1 MFMSDQLTES
11 SPEMP
16 VKPVFL
22 VDRPVFLDYASYI
35 RRILVGLTGTAHASA
50 VVCPAT
56 VDAGMILCPGVE
68 QIEYPA
74 LQMPIFWSQN
84 RNILLDRLERFKPT
98 ILHTFCP
105 GQIRLAQWLGHQLQL
120 PYVVTY
126 HKNPLY
132 KGRFETCIHH
142 AAKVI
147 APSETIADELI
158 QKFPRL
164 KERIECIHIGS
175 FVEDHCCCFSRS
187 GNVASLI
194 VAHPLN
200 SVRSF
205 EPFLNAVR
213 HLVLDGFEMM
223 VAIMGKGKGEKAIRN
238 CVRKLGLTSVVTVVP
253 PIRPIRNVLGGAD
266 IYVYL
271 SDNPHFDA
279 QLLEAMSVGLAVVG
293 TPERVSGLMRDGQ
306 TAAFWDPEDELNIY
320 GCLKTMLGQRDQS
333 RRLALN
339 AQAHLRQHNSVSGM
353 VDRLMNTYIE
363 AQQWYKQSL
372 KIPDEIP
379 TELTAH

>member
-1 MFMSDQLTES
+1 MPEQITES
-11 SPEMP
+11 SPEAP
-16 VKPVFL
+16 VRPVFL
-22 VDRPVFLDYASYI
+22 VDRAVFLDYASYI

-50 VVCPAT
+50 VVCPGT

-74 LQMPIFWSQN
+74 LRLPIFWHQN

-105 GQIRLAQWLGHQLQL
+105 GQIHLTHWLSTQLQL

-126 HKNPLY
+126 HKDPAH
-132 KGRFETCIHH
+132 KWRFERCIHH
-142 AAKVI
+142 AVKVI
-147 APSETIADELI
+147 APSKTIADDLA
-158 QKFPRL
+158 KKHPRL
-164 KERIECIHIGS
+164 QERIESIHIGS
-175 FVEDHCCCFSRS
+175 FVEDQCCCFSRS

-200 SVRSF
+200 SVKLF

-213 HLVLDGFEMM
+213 HLVLDGYEVM
-223 VAIMGKGKGEKAIRN
+223 VAIMGKGKAEKAIRN
-238 CVRKLGLTSVVTVVP
+238 YVRKLGLTSIVTVVP
-253 PIRPIRNVLGGAD
+253 PIRPIRNVLRGAD

-271 SDNPHFDA
+271 SDKHYFDA

-293 TPERVSGLMRDGQ
+293 APEKASGLMVDGQ
-306 TAAFWDPEDELNIY
+306 TARFWDPQDELNIY
-320 GCLKTMLGQRDQS
+320 GCLKTMLGQRDES

-353 VDRLMNTYIE
+353 VDRLMNTYME
-363 AQQWYKQSL
+363 AQQWYKQNR
-372 KIPDEIP
+372 KA
-379 TELTAH
+379 TEQTPVAEPVS

>member
-1 MFMSDQLTES
+1 MPEQLTES

-68 QIEYPA
+68 PIDHPA
-74 LQMPIFWSQN
+74 LRLPIFWSQN
-84 RNILLDRLERFKPT
+84 RRILLDRLERFKPT
-98 ILHTFCP
+98 LLHTFCP
-105 GQIRLAQWLGHQLQL
+105 GQIHLTQWLSQQLQL

-126 HKNPLY
+126 HKNPSY

-147 APSETIADELI
+147 APSKTIADDLA
-158 QKFPRL
+158 KKHPRL
-164 KERIECIHIGS
+164 KAQIESIHIGS
-175 FVEDHCCCFSRS
+175 FVEDQCCCFSRS

-200 SVRSF
+200 SVKLF

-238 CVRKLGLTSVVTVVP
+238 CVRKLGLTSIVTVVP
-253 PIRPIRNVLGGAD
+253 PIRPIRNVLRGAD

-271 SDNPHFDA
+271 SDKQYFDA

-293 TPERVSGLMRDGQ
+293 APEKTSGLMIEGQ

-320 GCLKTMLGQRDQS
+320 GCLKTMLGQRDES

-339 AQAHLRQHNSVSGM
+339 AQQHLRQHNSVSGM

-363 AQQWYKQSL
+363 AQQWYKQNR
-372 KIPDEIP
+372 KV
-379 TELTAH
+379 TEQTPLVEQAS

>member
-1 MFMSDQLTES
+1 MPEQLTES

-16 VKPVFL
+16 VKPVFF
-22 VDRPVFLDYASYI
+22 VDRPVFLDYAPYI

-50 VVCPAT
+50 VVCPT
-56 VDAGMILCPGVE
+56 SVDCQAMLCPGVE
-68 QIEYPA
+68 QIEHPA
-74 LQMPIFWSQN
+74 LRLPIFWSQN
-84 RNILLDRLERFKPT
+84 RTILLDRLERFKPT

-105 GQIRLAQWLGHQLQL
+105 GQIHLTHWLSEQLQL

-126 HKNPLY
+126 HKNPLQR
-132 KGRFETCIHH
+132 GHFEKSVHH

-147 APSETIADELI
+147 APSSTIADELV
-158 QKFPRL
+158 QQFPRL

-175 FVEDHCCCFSRS
+175 FVEDQCCCFSRG
-187 GNVASLI
+187 GNIASII

-200 SVRSF
+200 SVKLF

-213 HLVLDGFEMM
+213 HLVLDGFEVM
-223 VAIMGKGKGEKAIRN
+223 VAIMGKGKAEKAIREHL
-238 CVRKLGLTSVVTVVP
+238 RKLGLTSIVTVVP
-253 PIRPIRNVLGGAD
+253 PIRPVRSVLSGAD
-266 IYVYL
+266 LYVYL
-271 SDNPHFDA
+271 SDNRHFDA

-293 TPERVSGLMRDGQ
+293 APERVSGLMRDGQ

-320 GCLKTMLGQRDQS
+320 GCLKTMLGQRDKS

-363 AQQWYKQSL
+363 AQQWYKQNR
-372 KIPDEIP
+372 KP
-379 TELTAH
+379 TEPAPAVEQAS

>member
-1 MFMSDQLTES
+1 MPDQFTES
-11 SPEMP
+11 SPEIP

-68 QIEYPA
+68 QIEHPA
-74 LQMPIFWSQN
+74 LRLPIFWSQN
-84 RNILLDRLERFKPT
+84 RKILLERLERFKPT

-105 GQIRLAQWLGHQLQL
+105 GQIHLTHWLSKQLQL
-120 PYVVTY
+120 PYVITY
-126 HKNPLY
+126 HKDPLR

-142 AAKVI
+142 AVRVI
-147 APSETIADELI
+147 APSNTIADHLVR
-158 QKFPRL
+158 QHPRI
-164 KERIECIHIGS
+164 KNRIERIHIGS
-175 FVEDHCCCFSRS
+175 FVEDQCCCFSRS

-200 SVRSF
+200 SSKLF

-213 HLVLDGFEMM
+213 HLVLDGHEVM
-223 VAIMGKGKGEKAIRN
+223 VAIMGRGKAEKAIRHYI
-238 CVRKLGLTSVVTVVP
+238 RKLGLTSIVTVVP
-253 PIRPIRNVLGGAD
+253 PIRPIRNVLRGAD

-271 SDNPHFDA
+271 SDKQYFDA

-293 TPERVSGLMRDGQ
+293 APEKTSGLMMEGQ
-306 TAAFWDPEDELNIY
+306 TAAFWDPKDELHIY
-320 GCLKTMLGQRDQS
+320 GGLKTMLGQRDES

-339 AQAHLRQHNSVSGM
+339 AQQHLREHNSVSGM

-363 AQQWYKQSL
+363 AQQWYKQNR
-372 KIPDEIP
+372 KA
-379 TELTAH
+379 TEQAPAAEQAS